1 MIVNP
6 QLFNYRLITGS
17 LIVVIAA
24 VTVYSFTNQ
33 QSIEAHQQ
41 FLEQEKKLVENE
53 LSQMIQRYDDVS
65 STNSLIAFQL
75 KNAKLDAKNALDS
88 LRLLRSDVAVI
99 SKVKQRVS
107 VLQSKNYSLFHTI
120 DSLKDV
126 TLQLEQEKLL
136 AYNQLN
142 KERFENKNLAEKHKA
157 LLKSIEEA
165 SLLKAN
171 AFSAKAYNG
180 VSEKAIETYKASK
193 AKSIEVCFTIAEN
206 SLAPRGEKDIYIQVL
221 NPLNNVFAD
230 KGAINFGDSS
240 LIYSLKKVVSYQNQ
254 VIDVC
259 LTINADEDDQPLI
272 EGTYFINVFNKD
284 RKLGSTQ
291 LQLN

>member
-24 VTVYSFTNQ
+24 VTVYSFTNN

-53 LSQMIQRYDDVS
+53 LSHMIQRYDDVY
-65 STNSLIAFQL
+65 STNSLIASQL
-75 KNAKLDAKNALDS
+75 EIAKLDAKNALDS
-88 LRLLRSDVAVI
+88 IRLIRSDVAVI

-107 VLQSKNYSLFHTI
+107 VLQSKNNRLFHTI

-126 TLQLEQEKLL
+126 TLQLQEDKLL
-136 AYNQLN
+136 AFNELQ
-142 KERFENKNLAEKHKA
+142 KERSENKYLAEKHKA

-165 SLLKAN
+165 SILKAN
-171 AFSAKAYNG
+171 AFSAKAFNG
-180 VSEKAIETYKASK
+180 ISEQAVITHKASK

-206 SLAPRGEKDIYIQVL
+206 SLAPKGEKDIYVQVL

-230 KGAINFGDSS
+230 KGAINFDDSS

-254 VIDVC
+254 VIDIC
-259 LTINADEDDQPLI
+259 LNINADEDDQPLI
-272 EGTYFINVFNKD
+272 EGTYYINVFNKD
-284 RKLGSTQ
+284 RRLGSTQ